1 MYCICNTL
9 RMLVLVWYCF
19 TFSFFFNSKHVTGE
33 EWMINQPGAY
43 LPDVYEEV
51 RNNKCSIEHLPTF
64 SRKIWFS
71 DMFTYYAAFLS
82 IVLAIVCKCFSTREI
97 KMQLSVNL

>member
-1 MYCICNTL
+1 MQYSQNA
-9 RMLVLVWYCF
+9 CF
-19 TFSFFFNSKHVTGE
+19 SVILFHIFFFFNSKHVTGE

-64 SRKIWFS
+64 SRKI
-71 DMFTYYAAFLS
+71 
-82 IVLAIVCKCFSTREI
+82 
-97 KMQLSVNL
+97 